1 MRICRESPIKAK
13 AIRGVANTVSD
24 SAKLAT
30 LISLI
35 EISLHLD
42 QEEENRFMDIIN
54 QDEIYK
60 EVKMLQS
67 VEEWGL
73 EKGMEKGLEKGLEKG
88 MEKGKIKGREET
100 ALNLLKM
107 GMLTNEQIAQATNLP
122 LKQIKTLAKNMK

>member
-42 QEEENRFMDIIN
+42 KEEENRFMDIIN

-67 VEEWGL
+67 VEEWGM
-73 EKGMEKGLEKGLEKG
+73 EKGMEKGLEKGL
-88 MEKGKIKGREET
+88 EKGKIKGREET